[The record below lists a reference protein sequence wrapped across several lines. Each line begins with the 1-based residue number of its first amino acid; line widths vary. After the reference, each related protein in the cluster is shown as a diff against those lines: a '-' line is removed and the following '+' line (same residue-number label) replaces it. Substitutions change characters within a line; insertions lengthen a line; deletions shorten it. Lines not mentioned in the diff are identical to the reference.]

1 MKNPV
6 ILVVFLLG
14 LIGIL
19 ILTKQIQ
26 TPKIFL
32 PKASVIG
39 VSLSLVPTK
48 ISLDPGN
55 ETAIDILL
63 NPDGESVSAIELVLN
78 YDSSIIQITDIKP
91 TTELPQ
97 ALALDLSKPGRA
109 SVILLVNPASTNPP
123 KGIVGKVTIKALKSG
138 STSIKFDPTTK
149 VSASG
154 KTGDVTGAVE
164 ATEITVN
171 GLLEVPEAIKP
182 TIQTSENT
190 QADDLIKQF
199 INSKADLQEASQSG
213 GVVKNISIYIKKTV
227 EEINLAV
234 EKQARRFL
242 D

>member
-6 ILVVFLLG
+6 VLAVFLFT
-14 LIGIL
+14 LIGVL

-39 VSLSLVPTK
+39 VSLSLIPTK

-55 ETAIDILL
+55 ETAVDLLL

-78 YDSSIIQITDIKP
+78 YDPSIIQITDIKP
-91 TTELPQ
+91 TTALPQ

-123 KGIVGKVTIKALKSG
+123 EGIVGKVTVKAIKSG

-164 ATEITVN
+164 AAEITVN
-171 GLLEVPEAIKP
+171 GSLETPATDQKSVQIPEN
-182 TIQTSENT
+182 S

-199 INSKADLQEASQSG
+199 IDAKDELQESSPSG
-213 GVVKNISIYIKKTV
+213 GIVRDISIYIKKTV